1 MPSVLLP
8 LINPPTTS
16 ILFFPNLNLCSSP
29 PYFSSCFLA
38 LLHSLPFFFFLF
50 RLFSNVLLFTT
61 SLPFSTSLI
70 FLILFF
76 IVFMLLLLCLLI
88 LLFLTAHASLHFSL
102 LPLSSFHLH
111 TSPPPPPFHPLT
123 PIHSSFLLLLHC
135 LLFLP
140 LPRSATPSVSLCRSY
155 SFTSTFPHTTPP
167 TSSSLSFFLYLL
179 PPLSFLPF
187 PSASF
192 LPPLFFLLSSF
203 SSFLPPLSFLLS
215 PSSSLLPPLSFLLFP
230 SSSPLLPL
238 SFLLSPSFPRH
249 GHTKTHRSHI
259 TECSSVQNAEGIS
272 GAQLDSNH
280 VSLLPLLPFIPFL

>member
-192 LPPLFFLLSSF
+192 LPPLFFLLSPF
-203 SSFLPPLSFLLS
+203 SSFLSSLSSSSLPPPPSFSLLFLS

-230 SSSPLLPL
+230 SSSFLPLLP
-238 SFLLSPSFPRH
+238 FFLSPSFPRH
-249 GHTKTHRSHI
+249 GHTKTH
-259 TECSSVQNAEGIS
+259 
-272 GAQLDSNH
+272 
-280 VSLLPLLPFIPFL
+280 